1 VANAL
6 SEMRKREALGLLSGG
21 DAKAKVYPA
30 RLEPDVAEQK
40 REGAVAVVD
49 LVGFKKN
56 AE

>member
-49 LVGFKKN
+49 LVGFKKK

>member
-1 VANAL
+1 MYDTVWVWIVQ
-6 SEMRKREALGLLSGG
+6 RGGLLSGG